1 MGEAVIVSHYQHFAK
16 SYFDSTD
23 SHREQGVAS
32 AGCRFQHLNMIAIR
46 MTDQVER
53 RGFYEHRLSSNRY
66 YGNG

>member
-1 MGEAVIVSHYQHFAK
+1 L
-16 SYFDSTD
+16 TD
-23 SHREQGVAS
+23 SHREHGRCERWLPIPAS
-32 AGCRFQHLNMIAIR
+32 EPMIAIR